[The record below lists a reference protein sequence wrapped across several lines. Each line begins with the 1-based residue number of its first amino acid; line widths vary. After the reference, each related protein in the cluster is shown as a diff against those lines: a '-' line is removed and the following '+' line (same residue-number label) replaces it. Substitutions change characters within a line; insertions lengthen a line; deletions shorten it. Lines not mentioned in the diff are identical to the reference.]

1 LRKLVS
7 IKRVIQ
13 TTFSIKQVFE
23 ASEHFK
29 RAFTR
34 VRERGAERQGRGVA
48 QRLRMSPKI
57 ARIYNDYECDL
68 RNS

>member
-1 LRKLVS
+1 
-7 IKRVIQ
+7 VIQ

-29 RAFTR
+29 RAFAR
-34 VRERGAERQGRGVA
+34 LRAGAREQRERQGRGVA